1 MYLRTLLIL
10 VLLSVLAIF
19 AILNWNVL
27 TASAP
32 LSLGFTSVEAPLGI
46 VLMAMFGLLALLFLI
61 YVVYLQSSVLLQ
73 SRRHERELQAQREL
87 ADQAEVSRFNQLRA
101 FLEAEIAKLAQK
113 TEGSTIELSG
123 HLEELER
130 DLQGAIEQSGNA
142 LAASLAELDD
152 RLERG
157 KKP

>member
-10 VLLSVLAIF
+10 VLLALLVVF
-19 AILNWNVL
+19 ALLNWNVL
-27 TASAP
+27 TAPAP

-46 VLMAMFGLLALLFLI
+46 VLLAMFGLLALLFLI
-61 YVVYLQSSVLLQ
+61 YVVYLQSSVLMQ

-101 FLEAEIAKLAQK
+101 FLESEMAKLAQK
-113 TEGSTIELSG
+113 SEASTIELSEHIDG
-123 HLEELER
+123 LER
-130 DLQGAIEQSGNA
+130 EMRIAIEQSGNS
-142 LAASLAELDD
+142 LAASLGELED

-157 KKP
+157 AKP